1 MTSDEGSPIT
11 WRELLEETARTLGE
25 RPAARWICETACGLD
40 GQEFLDE
47 LDAPATERM
56 VAHLDAMVQ
65 RYRHGEPLA
74 YVMGRWSF
82 RTIDVLVDPRALVP
96 RPETEIV
103 AERAI
108 ELARSRPAPRRIVDL
123 GTGSGVIG
131 LSLAVELPVSG
142 TEIWMTDVSVEAL
155 DLARANVAGIGR
167 AGANVRLAEGSWF
180 AALPENL
187 RGAVDMVVSNP
198 PYIAVGDDEVHA
210 DVVEWE
216 PHGALFAGGDGL
228 DALRIIV
235 ADTPQWLAPA
245 GWLIVEIGHRQGPD
259 VSALMS
265 DAGFTDVRVG
275 RDLAGRDRY
284 VEGRSR

>member
-1 MTSDEGSPIT
+1 MTPDERSPIT
-11 WRELLEETARTLGE
+11 WRELLEETGRVLGE
-25 RPAARWICETACGLD
+25 RPAARWLCETACGLD

-65 RYRHGEPLA
+65 RYRQGEPLA

-82 RTIDVLVDPRALVP
+82 RTIDVLVDPRALIP

-108 ELARSRPAPRRIVDL
+108 ELARSRPAPRRVVDL
-123 GTGSGVIG
+123 GTGTGVIG
-131 LSLAVELPVSG
+131 LSMAVELPVSG
-142 TEIWMTDVSVEAL
+142 TEIWMTDVSTEAL

-180 AALPENL
+180 AALPEDL
-187 RGAVDMVVSNP
+187 RGVVDVVVSNP
-198 PYIAVGDDEVHA
+198 PYIAVGDDDVQV

-216 PHGALFAGGDGL
+216 PHGALFAGSDGL
-228 DALRIIV
+228 DALRIVISD
-235 ADTPQWLAPA
+235 APQWLMSS
-245 GWLIVEIGHRQGPD
+245 GWLIVEIGHRQGSS
-259 VSALMS
+259 VCALMS
-265 DAGFTDVRVG
+265 DAGFTEVRVG
-275 RDLAGRDRY
+275 RDLADRDRY
-284 VEGRSR
+284 VEGRSP